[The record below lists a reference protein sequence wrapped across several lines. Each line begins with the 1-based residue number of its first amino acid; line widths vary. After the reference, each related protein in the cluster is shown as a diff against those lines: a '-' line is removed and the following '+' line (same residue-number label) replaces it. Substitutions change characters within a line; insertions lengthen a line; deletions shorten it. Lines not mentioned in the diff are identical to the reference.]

1 MRKPLTISDDR
12 GTQVPLFHWVAG
24 ASNDRPETAALAEPM
39 LRVQEATPR
48 SAWNFKLKPRD
59 LIFAL
64 PGAGAIALTMAI
76 GHYWPTAP
84 RYVPQLAI
92 CASTL
97 PFVWIMM
104 HRHRRAH
111 SATIAATLLAYRRCA
126 SCGYSLEGAHEA
138 DDGCVQCPECA
149 AAWKQARVGG
159 LQTAQAP
166 PVTTPGSLKHLLSF
180 FNRSA
185 TIIDA
190 HSRSLPLIEPFALR
204 ARLSASRGREQ
215 TDAILTDVRR
225 ETRSHAHALSFLFT
239 LIAATFAHSLWRAL
253 TKQPT
258 SLETAF
264 LLLCTFGGT
273 PMAVGLLRRAYRGQS
288 QYTAK
293 TVATLLIKNGVC
305 PTCGADLDAQRQCSC
320 GAVWPE
326 KLAQNE

>member
-1 MRKPLTISDDR
+1 MRKPLTINDDS
-12 GTQVPLFHWVAG
+12 GTQVPLFQWVAG
-24 ASNDRPETAALAEPM
+24 ASNDGPDAAALAEPM
-39 LRVQEATPR
+39 LRVQEATRR

-64 PGAGAIALTMAI
+64 PVAGAIALMMAI

-84 RYVPQLAI
+84 RFVPQFAI
-92 CASTL
+92 GASTL

-126 SCGYSLEGAHEA
+126 SCGYSLEGAHAA
-138 DDGCVQCPECA
+138 DDECVQCPECA

-159 LQTAQAP
+159 VQTAHTP
-166 PVTTPGSLKHLLSF
+166 PVTTPGSLKHLMSF

-190 HSRSLPLIEPFALR
+190 HSRSLPLIEPRGLR
-204 ARLSASRGREQ
+204 ARVTASRGREQ
-215 TDAILTDVRR
+215 ADAILTDVRR
-225 ETRSHAHALSFLFT
+225 ETRSHAHALSLLFT
-239 LIAATFAHSLWRAL
+239 LVAASFAHSLWRAL
-253 TKQPT
+253 TKHPT
-258 SLETAF
+258 SLDTAV
-264 LLLCTFGGT
+264 LLVCTFGGV
-273 PMAVGLLRRAYRGQS
+273 PMAVGLIRRAYRGQS

-305 PTCGADLDAQRQCSC
+305 PTCGSDLDTQRQCSC

-326 KLAQNE
+326 KLTQNE